1 MRIPTDVSEREA
13 EVLAALGAHL
23 SNAQIANRLHIS
35 VRTVEGHVSAL
46 LRKFGAAD
54 RRELGA
60 LAETVTAAPAPGR
73 VAALPAARTS
83 FVGRAEERAAIRA
96 ALHGG
101 GLVTLVGPGGA
112 GKTRLAVVTAGE
124 VAPDFPFGVV
134 FVDLVP
140 VRDGFVVQAVAAALG
155 VTERAGQPLGDA
167 VLERL
172 GRGRSLLV
180 LDNCEHMVGAV
191 AGFVDRVLAGS
202 PGTAVLATSRERLGV
217 PEERTVRV
225 APLPLRSDAE
235 QLFRDRVAALDPEA
249 APDAAAVA
257 ELCARLDGLPL
268 AIELAAA
275 RSPSLG
281 VDGLLAGLGD
291 HLRLLAGGRGAVER
305 HRSLRAVTEWSHDL
319 LDADEQAFFRRL
331 GAFVGRFDLA
341 AATAVAGAGDASVA
355 ADLLGRLVDKSLVG
369 RGAGSWRMLDS
380 IRAFAVERLAESGE
394 AGDVRRRHLR
404 WAAAT
409 AAELEGGLGE
419 RWRDRF
425 DVVADDLRAA
435 LTGAAQDRALQDRA
449 LQAGALQAGALQDG
463 VVQDGVGHGLAR
475 SLAHLTFARRFLMEA
490 LGHYRTAA
498 RLAPGPAEAAVDLGL
513 AAECAQVLNDSG
525 EAYELHLAAAERAG
539 DGPRRA
545 LELARA
551 VEMACRYPVTFRA
564 EVPHAR
570 LRALL
575 DSAGSHEEPFVAAA
589 LACAKAW
596 VDGAEK
602 LAPDRA
608 LAEEAVAAAWAS
620 GDAVLVCAALDA
632 LRTAATAAGDAK
644 EAHRVT
650 GQRLGL
656 LPWMDR
662 SDPRAT
668 AEIDDTLGLA
678 CSDAV
683 AAGDVAAARA
693 AARIIVEDELHGD
706 HPYLTASKVIPAL
719 VLAGELDEAVR
730 LAEAMWAGWTRAGRP
745 PAFWMQATVHFVALA
760 HGLRA
765 DRAELARWR
774 GRAAEVES
782 RPGAFQARI
791 SPLAAFV
798 DARVAVHV
806 ADRGP
811 VDQGTVDQGTAR
823 AVVDRADAALPKA
836 RYRPYA
842 LAAAAE
848 LAVVAGLPDAKD
860 VLDAARPA
868 GEANEWAAA
877 CLTRATGRLLGD
889 PAALRS
895 ALGQWERL
903 GARGEVEATERLLGE
918 AQRDS
923 AGRPHTRRGV
933 GTQVMP
939 SARTPPG
946 V

>member
-1 MRIPTDVSEREA
+1 MRIPTDVSERET
-13 EVLAALGAHL
+13 EVLAAVGARL

-46 LRKFGAAD
+46 LRKFGVAD

-73 VAALPAARTS
+73 VAALPVSRTS
-83 FVGRAEERAAIRA
+83 FVGRAAERVAIRA
-96 ALHGG
+96 ALDGG

-112 GKTRLAVVTAGE
+112 GKTRLAVVAAGE
-124 VAPDFPFGVV
+124 VAPEFPFGVG

-140 VRDGFVVQAVAAALG
+140 VRDGFVAQAVAAALG
-155 VTERAGQPLGDA
+155 VTERAGQPLDDA

-180 LDNCEHMVGAV
+180 LDNCEHMIGAV
-191 AGFVDRVLAGS
+191 AGFVERVRVS
-202 PGTAVLATSRERLGV
+202 CPGTAVLATSRERLGV
-217 PEERTVRV
+217 PDERIVPV
-225 APLPLRSDAE
+225 AALPLRSDAE
-235 QLFRDRVAALDPEA
+235 QLFRERAAVLDPVLD
-249 APDAAAVA
+249 PDLDPDLDPAAVA

-275 RSPSLG
+275 RSASLG
-281 VDGLLAGLGD
+281 VAGLLAGLGD
-291 HLRLLAGGRGAVER
+291 HLRLLSGGRGAVER

-319 LDADEQAFFRRL
+319 LDDQEQGFFRRL
-331 GAFVGRFDLA
+331 GVFVGRFDLA
-341 AATAVAGAGDASVA
+341 AATAVAGDGDAPAA
-355 ADLLGRLVDKSLVG
+355 ADLLGRLVDKSLVSRSG
-369 RGAGSWRMLDS
+369 GSWRMLDS
-380 IRAFAVERLAESGE
+380 IRAFAVERLGESGAE
-394 AGDVRRRHLR
+394 EDVRQRHLN
-404 WAAAT
+404 WAAGT
-409 AAELEGGLGE
+409 AAELEGGLAD

-435 LTGAAQDRALQDRA
+435 L
-449 LQAGALQAGALQDG
+449 AGASPGDL
-463 VVQDGVGHGLAR
+463 GHGLAR

-498 RLAPGPAEAAVDLGL
+498 QLAPDPDEAAVDLGL

-545 LELARA
+545 LELVRA
-551 VEMACRYPVTFRA
+551 VEMACRYPVTFQA

-570 LRALL
+570 LRGLL
-575 DSAGSHEEPFVAAA
+575 DSVGDHDDPYVTAA
-589 LACAKAW
+589 LACAEAW
-596 VDGAEK
+596 LAGPEK
-602 LAPDRA
+602 LSPDRA
-608 LAEEAVAAAWAS
+608 LAEAAVAAAWAA

-644 EAHRVT
+644 HAHRVT
-650 GQRLGL
+650 EQRLGL

-662 SDPRAT
+662 TDPRAT

-683 AAGDVAAARA
+683 AAGDVAAART

-706 HPYLTASKVIPAL
+706 HPYLTASKVIPTL
-719 VLAGELDEAVR
+719 VLAGELAEAVR
-730 LAEAMWAGWTRAGRP
+730 LAEAMWTGWTRAGRP

-760 HGLRA
+760 HGLR
-765 DRAELARWR
+765 DNPMELTRWR
-774 GRAAEVES
+774 GHAAEVES

-798 DARVAVHV
+798 DARVAVHL
-806 ADRGP
+806 ADRSQ
-811 VDQGTVDQGTAR
+811 VDPGAAR
-823 AVVDRADAALPKA
+823 AVIDRADAALPKA

-842 LAAAAE
+842 IAAAAE
-848 LAVVAGLPDAKD
+848 LAVVAALPDAKD
-860 VLDAARPA
+860 VLTAAQPA
-868 GEANEWAAA
+868 AQANDWAAA
-877 CLTRATGRLLGD
+877 CLTRARGRLLDD

-895 ALGQWERL
+895 ALDQWERL
-903 GARGEVEATERLLGE
+903 GALGEAGATRRLLGGG
-918 AQRDS
+918 S
-923 AGRPHTRRGV
+923 
-933 GTQVMP
+933 
-939 SARTPPG
+939 
-946 V
+946 